1 MAIAVLIVVGLAG
14 VGLGFAADRLALHNR
29 RNEGHGFGPR
39 GGGPG
44 FGPPEG
50 RRGRDAMGPSGGHRG
65 EGMRER
71 FARELELSPGQE
83 RRVDSI
89 MAQQMTDFRRIRQEM
104 QPRVD
109 SLLARAQARLD
120 SVLTPA
126 QRDKLKAL
134 RARDAFGPRDGFGMR
149 EMRPP
154 PFP

>member
-1 MAIAVLIVVGLAG
+1 MAIALLAVVGLTG
-14 VGLGFAADRLALHNR
+14 MGLGFAADRVAMHNR
-29 RNEGHGFGPR
+29 RNEGRGFGPR

-50 RRGRDAMGPSGGHRG
+50 RRGRDGMRPGGGHRG

-71 FARELELSPGQE
+71 FARELDLTPAQE

-89 MAQQMTDFRRIRQEM
+89 MAQQMIDFRRIRQEM

-109 SLLARAQARLD
+109 SLLAAAQARLD

-126 QRDKLKAL
+126 QREKLKAL
-134 RARDAFGPRDGFGMR
+134 RARDGFGMR
-149 EMRPP
+149 ELRPP